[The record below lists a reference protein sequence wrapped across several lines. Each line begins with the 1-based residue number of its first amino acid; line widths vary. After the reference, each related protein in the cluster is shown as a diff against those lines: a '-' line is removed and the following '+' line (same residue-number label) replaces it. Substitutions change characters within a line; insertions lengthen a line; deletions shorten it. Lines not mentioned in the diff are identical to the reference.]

1 MMFAKGDLVYVP
13 QSVIL
18 YGTEQNSL
26 TINKKP
32 SLALFVTYAEEGFAR
47 VLLNGKQWLIKDKEL
62 YLSEQKESIN
72 AC

>member
-18 YGTEQNSL
+18 YGLGQNSL
-26 TINKKP
+26 MVNKKP
-32 SLALFVTYAEEGFAR
+32 SLALFVNYADDGYSK
-47 VLLNGKQWLIKDKEL
+47 VILDGQPWLIKSREI
-62 YLSEQKESIN
+62 YLNDRGGKNN

>member
-18 YGTEQNSL
+18 YGLGENSL
-26 TINKKP
+26 MINKKP
-32 SLALFVTYAEEGFAR
+32 SLGLFVHYTDDGYSK
-47 VLLNGKQWLIKDKEL
+47 VILNGQSWLIKSREI
-62 YLSEQKESIN
+62 YLNDRGGKNN